1 MAEDEEKSRLYKLKP
16 LVDRMPAVKQ
26 PEGHVHFRRKIIW
39 TILILVIYFAMTNI
53 LIYGLDPA
61 QTMDL
66 FEQFRAIFA
75 GESGSIVHLGIM
87 PIVNASI
94 IMQLFQGAD
103 IINLDMNDPDDKA
116 VYQNTQKFLVIVMI
130 LVSAIPQV
138 YGFLVPGQSFIN
150 TLDGIVAG
158 QGLMLARMI
167 LVIQLSVGCYLLF
180 LMDEVVSKWGIGSGI
195 SLFIV
200 AGVSQGLFT
209 GIFNWA
215 PDPAGRT
222 EAPVGAIPRA
232 IYTFQHSSAQELV
245 GGTFESLLLQPPN
258 ALITLPTT
266 ILIFL
271 MVAYVQSSRVE
282 LPLAHGRARGARGR
296 YPLKLIYASV
306 IPIILAHALLA
317 NINLF
322 SMLFYTNPTFQ
333 NFPLLGGQAW
343 LGVYQ
348 PGTTEPISG
357 LVWYISDVRGLS
369 EWLIPLLSSDYLAM
383 MSPEGV
389 GWTYSRLQI
398 VARVIGNFLFLTVFC
413 ILFSIFWVRTTNM
426 DAESVA
432 EQIQDS
438 GMQIPGFR
446 RDPRVLQK
454 VLKRYIPAITIFS
467 GFFIGTLAAGANLL
481 GTVGD
486 AGGVSLFL
494 AISILTELYE
504 QMGKE
509 QMMEMHP
516 VLRDFFGNQ

>member
-1 MAEDEEKSRLYKLKP
+1 MAEDEKKSRLYKLKP

-26 PEGHVHFRRKIIW
+26 PEGHVHFRRKLIW
-39 TILILVIYFAMTNI
+39 TILILVVYFAMTNI
-53 LIYGLDPA
+53 VVYGLDPA

-94 IMQLFQGAD
+94 VMQLFQGAD
-103 IINLDMNDPDDKA
+103 IIDLDMKDPDDKA

-130 LVSAIPQV
+130 LISAIPQV
-138 YGFLVPGQSFIN
+138 YGFLVPGSGFIDM
-150 TLDGIVAG
+150 LDGVVSG
-158 QGLMLARMI
+158 QGLLLARI
-167 LVIQLSVGCYLLF
+167 LIILQLTIGCYLLF

-215 PDPAGRT
+215 PAPGGDGVT
-222 EAPVGAIPRA
+222 PVGAIPRT
-232 IYTFQHSSAQELV
+232 IHTLQHSSARELV
-245 GGTFESLLLQPPN
+245 GGGIEGLLLQPPN

-266 ILIFL
+266 ILIFVI
-271 MVAYVQSSRVE
+271 VAYVQSSRVE

-322 SMLFYTNPTFQ
+322 SMLFYTHETFQ

-343 LGVYQ
+343 LGVFQ
-348 PGTTEPISG
+348 PGHTEPISG
-357 LVWYISDVRGLS
+357 FVWYISDVRGLG
-369 EWLIPLLSSDYLAM
+369 EWLLPLLSNDYLRM

-389 GWTYSRLQI
+389 AWTYSRLQI
-398 VARVIGNFLFLTVFC
+398 VGRVIGNFLFLTVFC

-467 GFFIGTLAAGANLL
+467 GFFIGALAAGANLL

-516 VLRDFFGNQ
+516 MLRDFFGSQ

>member
-1 MAEDEEKSRLYKLKP
+1 MAEDEDKSRLYKLKP

-39 TILILVIYFAMTNI
+39 TILILVVYLCMTNI
-53 LIYGLDPA
+53 LLYGLDPA

-103 IINLDMNDPDDKA
+103 IINLDMKDPDDKA

-130 LVSAIPQV
+130 LVQAVPQV
-138 YGFLVPGQSFIN
+138 YGFLVPGQSFIDA
-150 TLDGIVAG
+150 LDGLVAG

-200 AGVSQGLFT
+200 AGVAQGLFT

-232 IYTFQHSSAQELV
+232 VYTFQHSSAQELV

-306 IPIILAHALLA
+306 IPVILVSALLA

-322 SMLFYTNPTFQ
+322 SMLFYTHPTFQ
-333 NFPLLGGQAW
+333 NFPIFGEAAW
-343 LGVYQ
+343 LGVFQ
-348 PGTTEPISG
+348 PGSTEPIAG
-357 LVWYISDVRGLS
+357 AAWYISNVRGLND
-369 EWLIPLLSSDYLAM
+369 WLLPLISDRYAGML
-383 MSPEGV
+383 SPEGV
-389 GWTYSRLQI
+389 GWTYSKLQI
-398 VARVIGNFLFLTVFC
+398 IARVIGHFIFMTVFS

-446 RDPRVLQK
+446 RDPRVLRK
-454 VLKRYIPAITIFS
+454 VLERYIPAITVFS
-467 GFFIGTLAAGANLL
+467 GFFIGALAASANMI

>member
-39 TILILVIYFAMTNI
+39 TVLILVVYLCMTNI
-53 LIYGLDPA
+53 LVYGLDPA

-103 IINLDMNDPDDKA
+103 IINLDMKDEEDKA

-130 LVSAIPQV
+130 LVQAVPQV
-138 YGFLVPGQSFIN
+138 YGFLVPGQGFIDVLN
-150 TLDGIVAG
+150 GMVAG
-158 QGLMLARMI
+158 HGELLARVI
-167 LVIQLSVGCYLLF
+167 IIIQLSVGCYLLF

-200 AGVSQGLFT
+200 AGVAQGIFT

-215 PDPAGRT
+215 PDPMGRT
-222 EAPVGAIPRA
+222 EAPVGAIPRT
-232 IYTFQHSSAQELV
+232 IYTMQHSSAQEFV
-245 GGTFESLLLQPPN
+245 GGGFETLLLQPPN
-258 ALITLPTT
+258 ALITIPTT

-306 IPIILAHALLA
+306 IPVILVSALLA

-333 NFPLLGGQAW
+333 NFPIFGEAAW
-343 LGVYQ
+343 LGVFQ
-348 PGTTEPISG
+348 PGSTEPISG
-357 LVWYISDVRGLS
+357 AAWYISNVKGLS
-369 EWLIPLLSSDYLAM
+369 DWLLPLISERYAGS

-389 GWTYSRLQI
+389 SWTYSKLQI
-398 VARVIGNFLFLTVFC
+398 IARVISHFIFMTVFA

-446 RDPRVLQK
+446 RDPRVLRK
-454 VLKRYIPAITIFS
+454 VLERYIPAITVFS
-467 GFFIGTLAAGANLL
+467 GFFIGALAAGANMI